1 MALPRLKASY
11 DSKKEWSADP
21 KGYFLIKLFPEK
33 REIGVR
39 WMDYDREPQLEVYG
53 TDAESIVQTL
63 VREGLV
69 STLQHA
75 AYLGFEL
82 HKAEVALRL
91 GLSYVQDEPLELQ
104 GLVGFS
110 GRQKKRFSTSASSR
124 R

>member
-1 MALPRLKASY
+1 MTSIRTIKASY

-39 WMDYDREPQLEVYG
+39 WMNYDHEPQLDVYG
-53 TDAESIVQTL
+53 KDAESIVQTL
-63 VREGLV
+63 IREGLV

-91 GLSYVQDEPLELQ
+91 GKEYVQDKPLE
-104 GLVGFS
+104 F
-110 GRQKKRFSTSASSR
+110 
-124 R
+124 